1 MAYDWSGLLGDIES
15 VAVLRAKSLL
25 DEEDERRRRA
35 GAMRIA
41 MAAEPLQQRSMPSGI
56 VRKDRMAAVSAHE
69 TTIDAILQPAQTA
82 PREIIALVG
91 TLSAGA
97 KPEMDDELRR
107 SGGGGGGSGGSTK
120 GHGLHRPLVVR
131 SFTAKQASAESASR
145 AALAA
150 GAQPV
155 VIKVTSTVSSRASAA
170 GLMTYL
176 GTREVEKEN
185 GEKGKADIPIF
196 DQDGIAIASR
206 ADRASALQGWLS
218 EFREPYALDAVAT
231 LSIRLAD
238 AVSDEELHD
247 ALNAAFGAK
256 PFLYSR
262 HLDGSIPVY
271 AVTSL
276 PAKKIA
282 GAIRAREK
290 DEGPARTLDKAEAD
304 IAGRMSDAGV
314 LAEVRIV
321 GAAVSDKS
329 GRYFLEKFL
338 RTEKHI
344 VTSAGEPVKRGAAV
358 KDVADGIWRGWS
370 ADIRTLEPRNAFHVI
385 FSARAGTDAEAMK
398 RAVRDFLSEQ
408 VAGHRWI
415 TAHHP
420 DTGHVHVHA
429 MISARDD
436 VGKALRLT
444 KPELYA
450 WRERFAAKAREHGIA
465 MVATRRADIAATRP
479 YSQAQAGAY
488 ERGRSDPRY
497 LKSATVNQ
505 LVERKRAGV
514 ADRETLS
521 NGNLALAPKW
531 QATAI
536 ALKGAGAKPS
546 VIAAAD
552 RFAAAAAT
560 HAPQA
565 ASRASGFVLL
575 RLEVEQAMER
585 GTVAVLVE
593 GAFGIDA
600 KLIFVAGKSVQV
612 LAPTTAS
619 VSKIERE
626 LAKQD
631 DEFGPGSETRSVA
644 RDFQARLLAHGMRA
658 AVVVEAVGSAKHG
671 APSPWLQKKFDSLT
685 ERSAAPPDEPL
696 AEFKTL
702 IATIQQQKEN
712 AMPLSLEQFDERVA
726 RANKSMDR
734 LEGMVDSGLERQ
746 AVEEMRKEIAA
757 LFEEQRRDIQMQQMP
772 STMQTGGGGGTPTAA
787 RVDDSQTLDRPTPA
801 NVDPAIAA
809 QQQAIAA
816 GRAARA
822 AREQA
827 GTAKTAQDEQRQQ
840 ILRQAEQERQR
851 GNDRDGAER

>member
-1 MAYDWSGLLGDIES
+1 MAYDWSGRLVDIES
-15 VAVLRAKSLL
+15 FTVRRARLLL
-25 DEEDERRRRA
+25 DEEEERRRRA

-41 MAAEPLQQRSMPSGI
+41 LSAEPPQQRSMSSGI
-56 VRKDRMAAVSAHE
+56 VRRGRMAAVSERE
-69 TTIDAILQPAQTA
+69 TTIDAILQPARAA
-82 PREIIALVG
+82 PRDIIALVG
-91 TLSAGA
+91 ALGAGA
-97 KPEMDDELRR
+97 NPEIDDEFRR
-107 SGGGGGGSGGSTK
+107 SGGGGGGSTK
-120 GHGLHRPLVVR
+120 GAGIVPSLAARP
-131 SFTAKQASAESASR
+131 SAAKRASADSTSR
-145 AALAA
+145 AAIAA

-155 VIKVTSTVSSRASAA
+155 VIKVTSTVSRRASAA

-206 ADRASALQGWLS
+206 AERAAALQGWLS

-231 LSIRLAD
+231 LSIKLAD
-238 AVSDEELHD
+238 PVGDEELHE

-262 HLDGSIPVY
+262 HQDGSVSVY

-282 GAIRAREK
+282 GALRAREK
-290 DEGPARTLDKAEAD
+290 DEGPTRTLDKAEED
-304 IAGRMSDAGV
+304 IAGKMSDAGV

-338 RTEKHI
+338 RTEKH
-344 VTSAGEPVKRGAAV
+344 VLTSAGEAVTRGAAA
-358 KDVADGIWRGWS
+358 KDIADGIWRGWA
-370 ADIRTLEPRNAFHVI
+370 ADIRTVEPRNAFHVI
-385 FSARAGTDAEAMK
+385 FSARAGTDGEAMN

-450 WRERFAAKAREHGIA
+450 WRALFAAKAREHGIA
-465 MVATRRADIAATRP
+465 MVATRRADVAATRP

-497 LKSATVNQ
+497 LKSTAVNQ
-505 LVERKRAGV
+505 RVERKRAGV
-514 ADRETLS
+514 ADRATLA

-531 QATAI
+531 QATVT
-536 ALKGAGAKPS
+536 ALKQAGAKPS
-546 VIAAAD
+546 VIEAAD
-552 RFAAAAAT
+552 RFAAAASG
-560 HAPQA
+560 HAAQPA
-565 ASRASGFVLL
+565 KGYVLL
-575 RLEVEQAMER
+575 RVAVEQPADQEKIVAAIQSTFSTGLDAISVDGSAM
-585 GTVAVLVE
+585 TVLM
-593 GAFGIDA
+593 
-600 KLIFVAGKSVQV
+600 
-612 LAPTTAS
+612 PTSAS

-626 LAKQD
+626 LARQK
-631 DEFGPGSETRSVA
+631 DEFCPGAETQTVSRGI
-644 RDFQARLLAHGMRA
+644 QARLLQAGLKA
-658 AVVVEAVGSAKHG
+658 TVSVEAAGSAKDG
-671 APSPWLQKKFDSLT
+671 APTAWLQNRCDAYQRQARAKPATPFADVMTTLT
-685 ERSAAPPDEPL
+685 DL
-696 AEFKTL
+696 K
-702 IATIQQQKEN
+702 QQKEN

-734 LEGMVDSGLERQ
+734 LEGMVDSGAERQ
-746 AVEEMRKEIAA
+746 AVEDMRKEISA

-772 STMQTGGGGGTPTAA
+772 SAMQAGGGGGTPTAA
-787 RVDDSQTLDRPTPA
+787 RVDDGQALDRPTPS
-801 NVDPAIAA
+801 NGDPAIAA

-827 GTAKTAQDEQRQQ
+827 GAAKNAKDEQRQQ
-840 ILRQAEQERQR
+840 VLRQAEQERQR

>member
-15 VAVLRAKSLL
+15 FTVRRAKSLL

-56 VRKDRMAAVSAHE
+56 VRKSRMTAVSAHE
-69 TTIDAILQPAQTA
+69 TTIDAILRPAQTA
-82 PREIIALVG
+82 PQEIIALVG
-91 TLSAGA
+91 ALGAGA
-97 KPEMDDELRR
+97 DPETDDEFRS
-107 SGGGGGGSGGSTK
+107 SGGGGGGSTK
-120 GHGLHRPLVVR
+120 GAGIVPSLAVRP
-131 SFTAKQASAESASR
+131 SAEQQASAESTSR

-155 VIKVTSTVSSRASAA
+155 VIKVTSTVSSGASAA
-170 GLMTYL
+170 SLMTYL

-196 DQDGIAIASR
+196 DQDGVAIASR
-206 ADRASALQGWLS
+206 EERAAALRRWLS

-231 LSIRLAD
+231 LSIKPAD

-262 HLDGSIPVY
+262 HQDGSVSVY

-276 PAKKIA
+276 PATKIA
-282 GAIRAREK
+282 AAIRAREK
-290 DEGPARTLDKAEAD
+290 DEGPARMLDKAEAD
-304 IAGRMSDAGV
+304 FAGRMSDAGV

-338 RTEKHI
+338 RTEKH
-344 VTSAGEPVKRGAAV
+344 VLTSAGEAVKRGAAV

-370 ADIRTLEPRNAFHVI
+370 GDIRTVEPRNAFHVI

-450 WRERFAAKAREHGIA
+450 WREQFAEKAREHGIA
-465 MVATRRADIAATRP
+465 MVATRRADMAATRP

-488 ERGRSDPRY
+488 ERGRADPRY
-497 LKSATVNQ
+497 LNSASVNQ
-505 LVERKRAGV
+505 RVERKRAGV
-514 ADRETLS
+514 ADRATLS

-531 QATAI
+531 QATAA

-552 RFAAAAAT
+552 RFAAAAT
-560 HAPQA
+560 TPAPQA

-575 RLEVEQAMER
+575 RLDVEQVMER
-585 GTVAVLVE
+585 GTVAGIVE
-593 GAFGIDA
+593 EAIGVDA
-600 KLIFVAGKSVQV
+600 KLISVAGKSAQV

-631 DEFGPGSETRSVA
+631 DKSRLGSETRSFA
-644 RDFQARLLAHGMRA
+644 RDFQTRLLAHGLRA
-658 AVVVEAVGSAKHG
+658 AVVIEAAGSAKHN

-685 ERSAAPPDEPL
+685 ERSAAPSDEPL

-734 LEGMVDSGLERQ
+734 LEGMVDSDAERQ

-757 LFEEQRRDIQMQQMP
+757 LFEEQRRDIQMQQVP
-772 STMQTGGGGGTPTAA
+772 STMQPGGGGGKPAAA
-787 RVDDSQTLDRPTPA
+787 RADDSQTVDRPTPT

-827 GTAKTAQDEQRQQ
+827 GTAKNAQDEQRQQ

-851 GNDRDGAER
+851 ENGRDGAER